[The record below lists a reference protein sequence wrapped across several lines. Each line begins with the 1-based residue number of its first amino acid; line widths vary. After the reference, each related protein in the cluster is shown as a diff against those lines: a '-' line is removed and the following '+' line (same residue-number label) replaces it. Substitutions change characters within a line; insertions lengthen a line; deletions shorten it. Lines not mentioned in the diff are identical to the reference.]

1 MKKKQGVT
9 ENSNEAKLK
18 ALAVGLLVASLVI
31 TGCSLLPRDGVV
43 EPIPEPVEE
52 TQEVEVEEILGWV
65 SEMNLD
71 TGLLAFDDL
80 EWITLEDTERI
91 EELGLDGDFPNG
103 FYLHNEVERVE
114 RLPVSEEATVW
125 LLNWEDLANP
135 VKTDVQALSDFLDQR
150 NSLFRL
156 TTENGVIVDVFEVY
170 TP

>member
-9 ENSNEAKLK
+9 ENSIGIKVK
-18 ALAVGLLVASLVI
+18 VVALGLIVTNLVM
-31 TGCSLLPRDGVV
+31 TGCSLLPREGVV
-43 EPIPEPVEE
+43 EPTPEPVEE
-52 TQEVEVEEILGWV
+52 TREVEVEEILGWV
-65 SEMNLD
+65 SELNMD

-103 FYLHNEVERVE
+103 FYLHNEVEKVE
-114 RLPVSEEATVW
+114 RLPVAEQATVW

-135 VKTDVQALSDFLDQR
+135 VKTDVQALSEFLDQR

-156 TTENGVIVDVFEVY
+156 TTENGIIVDVFEVY